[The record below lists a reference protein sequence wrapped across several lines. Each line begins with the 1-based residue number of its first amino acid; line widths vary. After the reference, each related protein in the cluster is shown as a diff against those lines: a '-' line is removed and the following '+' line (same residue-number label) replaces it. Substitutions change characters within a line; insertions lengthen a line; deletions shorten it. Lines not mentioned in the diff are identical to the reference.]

1 MRETL
6 ASLKDRVRKIIA
18 LLKKAYPNAACS
30 LNFQTP
36 HQLLV
41 ATILSAQC
49 TDERVNAVTPSLF
62 KKYKSPSDF
71 AAADLSELEND
82 IRSTGFFRN
91 KAKAIKESS
100 RLLEEKY
107 RGEMPQTLDELIQL
121 PGVGRKTASVVLG
134 AAFGKAEGIVV
145 DTHVARLSRRLGWT
159 SHDDPF
165 KIEQDLMKLIPRD
178 DWIIIAHL
186 LIDHGRAVCM
196 ARQPHCRDCL
206 LSRLCPSASKYLKVS
221 KN

>member
-1 MRETL
+1 MKESFL
-6 ASLKDRVRKIIA
+6 AKKNRAGKIVA
-18 LLKKAYPNAACS
+18 LLKKGYPDAACS
-30 LNFQTP
+30 LNFRTP

-62 KKYKSPSDF
+62 EKYKSPFDF
-71 AAADLSELEND
+71 ASADLSELEND

-91 KAKAIKESS
+91 KAKAIRESC

-107 RGEMPQTLDELIQL
+107 RGEMPQTLEELTQL

-134 AAFGKAEGIVV
+134 AAFGKAEGVVV

-159 SHDDPF
+159 SHDDPL
-165 KIEQDLMKLIPRD
+165 KIEQDLMELIRRE

-186 LIDHGRAVCM
+186 LIDHGRAVCV
-196 ARQPHCRDCL
+196 ARKPSCRGCF
-206 LSRLCPSASKYLKVS
+206 LSRLCPSANKFLKVS